1 MEMAEI
7 TKEERIDSTFGQ
19 AVALFE
25 EDRAQLL

>member
-7 TKEERIDSTFGQ
+7 TKEELMDGPFGQ
-19 AVALFE
+19 AVALFG